1 MTRGSPA
8 KVVIWPADPLLEL
21 FLGWAK
27 IGVFV
32 RTSQGNSIC
41 PFVNRKVLEQVKGKY
56 PMCGPRPTLRPAL
69 PNCPGCSNWKASVKF
84 GASARQKG
92 WIDA

>member
-21 FLGWAK
+21 FLGWTK

-41 PFVNRKVLEQVKGKY
+41 PFVNRKVLEQVRGKV
-56 PMCGPRPTLRPAL
+56 PDVRPA
-69 PNCPGCSNWKASVKF
+69 PEV
-84 GASARQKG
+84 ARV
-92 WIDA
+92 AELSRLL